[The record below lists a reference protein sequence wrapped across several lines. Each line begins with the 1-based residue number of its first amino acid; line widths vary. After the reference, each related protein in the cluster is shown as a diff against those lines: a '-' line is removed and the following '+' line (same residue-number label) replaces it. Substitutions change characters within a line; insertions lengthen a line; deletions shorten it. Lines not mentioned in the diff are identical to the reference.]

1 MKKAIVSVIGKDK
14 KGIIAG
20 VTDILFKMDINVA
33 DITQTIMQDYFTMIM
48 LVEIDEDADFSVI
61 KDALAKKGEELGV
74 TVSIQH
80 EDIFNAMHRI

>member
-48 LVEIDEDADFSVI
+48 LVEINEDADFSVI
-61 KDALAKKGEELGV
+61 KNALAKKGEELGV

>member
-1 MKKAIVSVIGKDK
+1 MIKIKFPDGKIQEFENGVNALQIAQSISPSLAKKCVAAKINGN
-14 KGIIAG
+14 IIDL
-20 VTDILFKMDINVA
+20 TRPIN
-33 DITQTIMQDYFTMIM
+33 
-48 LVEIDEDADFSVI
+48 EDADFSVI